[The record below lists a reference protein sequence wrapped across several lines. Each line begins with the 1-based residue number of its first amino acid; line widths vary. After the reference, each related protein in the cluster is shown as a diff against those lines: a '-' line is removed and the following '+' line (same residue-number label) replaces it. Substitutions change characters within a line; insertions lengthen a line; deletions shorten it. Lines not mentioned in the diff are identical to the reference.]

1 MNPETVPQF
10 VKLDLWTN
18 AIFHPVTADFKKK
31 ERKKKVFF
39 GPRVDESSYK
49 HGFKESG
56 PHFLSKWKIN
66 V

>member
-1 MNPETVPQF
+1 MQF
-10 VKLDLWTN
+10 STQWQQ
-18 AIFHPVTADFKKK
+18 IFLKKK
-31 ERKKKVFF
+31 EKKVFF